1 MPKLKKIDTDFLVEK
16 GEKIYNDVLKK
27 KLEST
32 YKGKIVAI
40 EPDSGD
46 YFVDN
51 STVGAIEKAQKKYPD
66 KTFYLVRIGYPAVH
80 IHR

>member
-16 GEKIYNDVLKK
+16 GEKIYND
-27 KLEST
+27 
-32 YKGKIVAI
+32 GKIVAI